1 MAYSKIEG
9 RKLTVTMNMKKSESK
24 SAPYILHGRG
34 RGLSD
39 DWIENADGLRPIP
52 PTAELRELEPF
63 VGRGR
68 HRLLPPGGEKEALI
82 GQLHGRGNV
91 RQQNQIDRTRRRQ
104 RRRDD
109 GLHRYLGLLNH
120 SALLLLPTLNIPSIR
135 WRDSRSRTRKLHP
148 IPSLL
153 SHVRVLRTTFFKIK
167 TKNKKKQKGLL
178 VYSFTLV
185 EAENIIQCHFLWIL
199 LFWLRGRM
207 MSMSLLAVR
216 GNSGELAHNV
226 RVSRT
231 GTARMIWYVLY
242 FWAPGSL
249 LLWYHTA
256 IYSSYVEWVVY
267 YFNFELLF
275 ERMIHFLKSLQK
287 YLS

>member
-34 RGLSD
+34 RGLGD

-153 SHVRVLRTTFFKIK
+153 SHASVLRTTFFLIK
-167 TKNKKKQKGLL
+167 TKNKKNKK
-178 VYSFTLV
+178 
-185 EAENIIQCHFLWIL
+185 
-199 LFWLRGRM
+199 
-207 MSMSLLAVR
+207 
-216 GNSGELAHNV
+216 
-226 RVSRT
+226 VSSY
-231 GTARMIWYVLY
+231 I
-242 FWAPGSL
+242 PL
-249 LLWYHTA
+249 LLWKQRIEYNVIFYEFYFFGYAVGWCRWACLQCGATA
-256 IYSSYVEWVVY
+256 VSSLIMWESPAQAQQGWFDMFYTFEPREAFSCDITRPFIPLMLNGLFITLILSCYLNEWSI
-267 YFNFELLF
+267 F
-275 ERMIHFLKSLQK
+275 
-287 YLS
+287 